1 MQGIYYK
8 LSIYTP
14 ISGIFCTAMVRI
26 KSYTDVLFI
35 FSVACIGAATISNT
49 NHINALNNE
58 NNNTDNNNSTVFAA
72 TTNAT
77 DSLTTNILAKN
88 LEDHLKKAGAI
99 LEITS
104 KLPQVRN
111 VSYAHLLNQTLNTLH
126 GIPEYADAEKRQVA
140 KDIVASNSDLRDVF
154 FIMPNGDAYLF
165 EPYSTQQNL
174 TTNNFA
180 FRDYFQG
187 AIKTNDVYL
196 GNVIITKTDF
206 GFRAGGIAIPVY
218 SSSNN
223 NSNIAGVWVGGIDFK
238 VFDKDLQS
246 INLPSGER
254 VVYTGYKGQK
264 IADSDINKSKTAES
278 FATLN
283 SFKNAI
289 NGKSGSIID
298 AVDGKE
304 MLVTYQPVRIFH
316 NTWTV
321 LLMQPLPPQ

>member
-1 MQGIYYK
+1 
-8 LSIYTP
+8 
-14 ISGIFCTAMVRI
+14 V
-26 KSYTDVLFI
+26 
-35 FSVACIGAATISNT
+35 
-49 NHINALNNE
+49 
-58 NNNTDNNNSTVFAA
+58 
-72 TTNAT
+72 
-77 DSLTTNILAKN
+77 AKN
-88 LEDHLKKAGAI
+88 
-99 LEITS
+99 
-104 KLPQVRN
+104 
-111 VSYAHLLNQTLNTLH
+111 
-126 GIPEYADAEKRQVA
+126 
-140 KDIVASNSDLRDVF
+140 IVVSNSDLREVF

-196 GNVIITKTDF
+196 GNVINTKTASS
-206 GFRAGGIAIPVY
+206 FRGGAIAIPVY
-218 SSSNN
+218 SSSKH

-246 INLPSGER
+246 LNLPSGER

-283 SFKNAI
+283 SFKNAL
-289 NGKSGSIID
+289 NGKSGPTID
-298 AVDGKE
+298 TIDNTK
-304 MLVTYQPVRIFH
+304 MLVTYQPVRVFH

-321 LLMQPLPPQ
+321 LLMQPIPPQ

>member
-1 MQGIYYK
+1 
-8 LSIYTP
+8 
-14 ISGIFCTAMVRI
+14 V
-26 KSYTDVLFI
+26 I
-35 FSVACIGAATISNT
+35 FSVACIGVTTISHP
-49 NHINALNNE
+49 NHINALNNK
-58 NNNTDNNNSTVFAA
+58 NNNTGNSNSTIFAA
-72 TTNAT
+72 TDN
-77 DSLTTNILAKN
+77 LITNILAKN

-126 GIPEYADAEKRQVA
+126 GIPEYADTEKRQVA
-140 KDIVASNSDLRDVF
+140 KNIVVSNSDLRDVF

-187 AIKTNDVYL
+187 AIKTNDGYL
-196 GNVIITKTDF
+196 GNVIITKTAS
-206 GFRAGGIAIPVY
+206 GFRAGAITIPVY
-218 SSSNN
+218 SSSKD

-238 VFDKDLQS
+238 VFDRDLQS
-246 INLPSGER
+246 LNLPSGER

-278 FATLN
+278 FAILN
-283 SFKNAI
+283 SFKNAS
-289 NGKSGSIID
+289 NGKSGLTID
-298 AVDGKE
+298 TIDNTK
-304 MLVTYQPVRIFH
+304 MLVTYQPVRVFH
-316 NTWTV
+316 NTWIV
-321 LLMQPLPPQ
+321 LLMQPIPPQ

>member
-1 MQGIYYK
+1 M
-8 LSIYTP
+8 LSIKDYNRKKDSA
-14 ISGIFCTAMVRI
+14 I
-26 KSYTDVLFI
+26 LLI
-35 FSVACIGAATISNT
+35 FSIACIALATITYPYT
-49 NHINALNNE
+49 NAVIN
-58 NNNTDNNNSTVFAA
+58 NNNTSNSKNYNSTIIGA
-72 TTNAT
+72 TTTAT
-77 DSLTTNILAKN
+77 NNLFTNILAKN

-99 LEITS
+99 LDITS

-111 VSYAHLLNQTLNTLH
+111 VPYAHLLNQTLNTLH
-126 GIPEYADAEKRQVA
+126 GIPQYADTEKRQVA
-140 KDIVASNSDLRDVF
+140 KNIVDSNSDLRDVF

-196 GNVIITKTDF
+196 GNVIIPKTTS
-206 GFRAGGIAIPVY
+206 GFRSGGIAIPVY
-218 SSSNN
+218 CSEN
-223 NSNIAGVWVGGIDFK
+223 NSNIAGVWVGGIDFR

-246 INLPSGER
+246 LNLPSGER

-264 IADSDINKSKTAES
+264 IADSDINKSKTPES

-289 NGKSGSIID
+289 NGESGSIID
-298 AVDGKE
+298 TVDTKK
-304 MLVTYQPVRIFH
+304 MLVTYQPVRAFH
-316 NTWTV
+316 NTWVV
-321 LLMQPLPPQ
+321 LFMQSIPPQ

>member
-1 MQGIYYK
+1 MG
-8 LSIYTP
+8 
-14 ISGIFCTAMVRI
+14 MVA
-26 KSYTDVLFI
+26 I
-35 FSVACIGAATISNT
+35 FSPNHVYALNNKNNNTGSSNSTIFAAATI
-49 NHINALNNE
+49 
-58 NNNTDNNNSTVFAA
+58 
-72 TTNAT
+72 AT
-77 DSLTTNILAKN
+77 DSLITNILAKN

-111 VSYAHLLNQTLNTLH
+111 VSDGHLLNQTLNTLH
-126 GIPEYADAEKRQVA
+126 GIPEYADTEKRQVA
-140 KDIVASNSDLRDVF
+140 KNIVVSNSDLREVF

-196 GNVIITKTDF
+196 GNVMNTKTASS
-206 GFRAGGIAIPVY
+206 FRGGAIAVPVY
-218 SSSNN
+218 AYPMH
-223 NSNIAGVWVGGIDFK
+223 NSNISGVWVGGIDFK

-246 INLPSGER
+246 LNLPSSER

-278 FATLN
+278 FANLN

-289 NGKSGSIID
+289 NGKSGSTID
-298 AVDGKE
+298 TVDNTK
-304 MLVTYQPVRIFH
+304 MLVTYHPVEVFH

-321 LLMQPLPPQ
+321 LLMQPIPPR

>member
-1 MQGIYYK
+1 M
-8 LSIYTP
+8 LSIKDCNRKKDSA
-14 ISGIFCTAMVRI
+14 I
-26 KSYTDVLFI
+26 LLI
-35 FSVACIGAATISNT
+35 FSIACIALATISYPNYT
-49 NHINALNNE
+49 NAVIN
-58 NNNTDNNNSTVFAA
+58 NNNTSNSKNYNSTIIGA
-72 TTNAT
+72 TTTAT
-77 DSLTTNILAKN
+77 NNLFTNILAKN

-99 LEITS
+99 LDITS

-111 VSYAHLLNQTLNTLH
+111 VPYAHLLNQTLNTLH
-126 GIPEYADAEKRQVA
+126 GIPQYADTEKRQVA
-140 KDIVASNSDLRDVF
+140 KNIVVSNSDLRDVF

-196 GNVIITKTDF
+196 GNVIIPKTAS
-206 GFRAGGIAIPVY
+206 GFRSGGIAIPVY
-218 SSSNN
+218 SSSEN

-246 INLPSGER
+246 LNLPLGER

-264 IADSDINKSKTAES
+264 IADSDINKSKTPES

-283 SFKNAI
+283 SFKNAR
-289 NGKSGSIID
+289 NGESGSIID
-298 AVDGKE
+298 TVDNTK
-304 MLVTYQPVRIFH
+304 MLVTYQPVRAFH
-316 NTWTV
+316 NTWIV
-321 LLMQPLPPQ
+321 LLMQSIPPQQ

>member
-1 MQGIYYK
+1 M
-8 LSIYTP
+8 LSIKDYNRKKDSA
-14 ISGIFCTAMVRI
+14 I
-26 KSYTDVLFI
+26 LLI
-35 FSVACIGAATISNT
+35 FSIACISLATITYPNYT
-49 NHINALNNE
+49 NAVIN
-58 NNNTDNNNSTVFAA
+58 NNNTSNSKNYNSTIIGA
-72 TTNAT
+72 TTTAT
-77 DSLTTNILAKN
+77 NNLFTNILAKN

-99 LEITS
+99 LDITS

-111 VSYAHLLNQTLNTLH
+111 VPYAHLLNQTLNTLH
-126 GIPEYADAEKRQVA
+126 GIPQYADTEKRQVA
-140 KDIVASNSDLRDVF
+140 KNIVDSNSDLRDVF

-196 GNVIITKTDF
+196 GNVIIPKTTS
-206 GFRAGGIAIPVY
+206 GFRSGGIAIPVY
-218 SSSNN
+218 SSEN
-223 NSNIAGVWVGGIDFK
+223 NSNIAGVWVGGIDFR

-246 INLPSGER
+246 LNLPSGER

-264 IADSDINKSKTAES
+264 IADSDINKSKTPES

-289 NGKSGSIID
+289 NGESGSIID
-298 AVDGKE
+298 TVDTKK
-304 MLVTYQPVRIFH
+304 MLVTYQPVRAFH
-316 NTWTV
+316 NTWVV
-321 LLMQPLPPQ
+321 LFMQSIPPQ

>member
-1 MQGIYYK
+1 M
-8 LSIYTP
+8 L
-14 ISGIFCTAMVRI
+14 RI
-26 KSYTDVLFI
+26 KGYTAILVI
-35 FSVACIGAATISNT
+35 FSVACIGMATISHP
-49 NHINALNNE
+49 NHINAI
-58 NNNTDNNNSTVFAA
+58 NNNTGNSNSTIFAA
-72 TTNAT
+72 TTIAT
-77 DSLTTNILAKN
+77 DNLITNILAKN

-111 VSYAHLLNQTLNTLH
+111 VSYANLLNQTLNTLQ
-126 GIPEYADAEKRQVA
+126 GIPEYADTEKRQVA
-140 KDIVASNSDLRDVF
+140 KNIVHSNSDLREVF

-187 AIKTNDVYL
+187 AIKTNDTYL
-196 GNVIITKTDF
+196 GNVIYPKIASS
-206 GFRAGGIAIPVY
+206 FRAGAIAIPVY
-218 SSSNN
+218 SSKDS
-223 NSNIAGVWVGGIDFK
+223 SNIVGVWVGGIDFR

-246 INLPSGER
+246 LNLPSGER

-264 IADSDINKSKTAES
+264 IADSDINRSKTAES

-289 NGKSGSIID
+289 NGKSGSTID
-298 AVDGKE
+298 TIDNTK
-304 MLVTYQPVRIFH
+304 MLVTYRPVMAFH

-321 LLMQPLPPQ
+321 LLMQPLPP

>member
-1 MQGIYYK
+1 MLK
-8 LSIYTP
+8 
-14 ISGIFCTAMVRI
+14 I
-26 KSYTDVLFI
+26 KSYTAILVI
-35 FSVACIGAATISNT
+35 FSVTCVGMATISHS
-49 NHINALNNE
+49 NHTNALNNE
-58 NNNTDNNNSTVFAA
+58 NNNTGNSNGTVFAA
-72 TTNAT
+72 TTIAT
-77 DSLTTNILAKN
+77 DSLITNILAKN
-88 LEDHLKKAGAI
+88 LEDHLKKAGSI

-111 VSYAHLLNQTLNTLH
+111 VPYAHLLNQTLNTLH
-126 GIPEYADAEKRQVA
+126 GIPEYADTEKRQVA
-140 KDIVASNSDLRDVF
+140 KNIVVSNSDLRDVF

-196 GNVIITKTDF
+196 GNVIITKTDS

-246 INLPSGER
+246 LNLPSDER

-289 NGKSGSIID
+289 NGESGSIID
-298 AVDGKE
+298 TVDGIKK
-304 MLVTYQPVRIFH
+304 LVTYQPVKAFH
-316 NTWTV
+316 NTWIV
-321 LLMQPLPPQ
+321 LLMQPIPPQQ

>member
-1 MQGIYYK
+1 MCVVAILHPNHVYALNNKNNNAG
-8 LSIYTP
+8 SSNST
-14 ISGIFCTAMVRI
+14 IFA
-26 KSYTDVLFI
+26 
-35 FSVACIGAATISNT
+35 AATI
-49 NHINALNNE
+49 
-58 NNNTDNNNSTVFAA
+58 
-72 TTNAT
+72 AT
-77 DSLTTNILAKN
+77 DSLITNILAKN

-111 VSYAHLLNQTLNTLH
+111 VFYGHLLNQTLNTLH
-126 GIPEYADAEKRQVA
+126 GIPEYADTEKRQVA
-140 KDIVASNSDLRDVF
+140 KNIVVSNSDLREVF
-154 FIMPNGDAYLF
+154 FLMPNGDAYLF
-165 EPYSTQQNL
+165 EPYPTQQNL

-196 GNVIITKTDF
+196 GNVMNTKTASS
-206 GFRAGGIAIPVY
+206 FRGGAIAVPVY
-218 SSSNN
+218 AYPMH
-223 NSNIAGVWVGGIDFK
+223 NSTISGVWVGGIDFK

-246 INLPSGER
+246 LNLPLSER

-264 IADSDINKSKTAES
+264 IADSDINKSETAES

-289 NGKSGSIID
+289 NGKSGSTID
-298 AVDGKE
+298 TVDNTK
-304 MLVTYQPVRIFH
+304 MLVTYHPVEVFH

-321 LLMQPLPPQ
+321 LLMQPIPPK